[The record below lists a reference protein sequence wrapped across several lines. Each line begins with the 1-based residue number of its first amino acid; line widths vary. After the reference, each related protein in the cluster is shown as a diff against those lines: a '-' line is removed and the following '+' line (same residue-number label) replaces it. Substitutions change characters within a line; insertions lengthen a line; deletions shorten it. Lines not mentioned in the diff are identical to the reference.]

1 MVTARLPI
9 ARPRRFRVLVVE
21 PLELVREGI
30 YGVLAAEEDMAVLA
44 AAEPDVQSP
53 GPAGEFAPDVVLV
66 DFDPATTESRDF
78 LRRLPTKHPGVPLV
92 ALAQE
97 PDLENLLA
105 AVRLGARGYILRSVG
120 GAALAQAIRATG
132 GGGSVIDPIVARR
145 LLDYV
150 ASQPFLPALRHNAL
164 NRAVGSLGSLSTRE
178 EQVLHSLS
186 QGLSNKEIATALGL
200 SVGTIKTHLR
210 HIFRKLGVAD
220 RTSAAVAVLRVSAGS

>member
-44 AAEPDVQSP
+44 AAEPDAQPP
-53 GPAGEFAPDVVLV
+53 GPSGEFAPDVVLV

-78 LRRLPTKHPGVPLV
+78 LRRLPARHPGVPLV

-132 GGGSVIDPIVARR
+132 AGGAVIDPVVARR

-150 ASQPFLPALRHNAL
+150 ASQPFLPALRHTAL

-210 HIFRKLGVAD
+210 HIFRKLGVSD
-220 RTSAAVAVLRVSAGS
+220 RTSAAVAVLRVSTSS